1 MNAQDIPVTTPAP
14 SCPVGQVPERVLCT
28 AMRPTR
34 AEAVA
39 GLDRLSLPRR
49 LWLGTVLTGLM
60 LASYAATVCALAI
73 FFSGVFLA
81 TENVATGAA
90 FADVSTRPQSYRE
103 MPSQLDLERDR
114 AAFATRVAAGQ
125 RW

>member
-1 MNAQDIPVTTPAP
+1 MNAEETTATTTIPAD
-14 SCPVGQVPERVLCT
+14 PVGSAPERVLCT

-90 FADVSTRPQSYRE
+90 FANVPTQPKSFRE
-103 MPSQLDLERDR
+103 IPSQLDLERDR
-114 AAFATRVAAGQ
+114 AAFATRVAAG
-125 RW
+125 RGW

>member
-1 MNAQDIPVTTPAP
+1 MNAEETTVTTTIPA
-14 SCPVGQVPERVLCT
+14 CPVGSAPERGLCT
-28 AMRPTR
+28 AMRPPR
-34 AEAVA
+34 VEAVA

-90 FADVSTRPQSYRE
+90 FADVTTRPQSYRE

-125 RW
+125 GW

>member
-1 MNAQDIPVTTPAP
+1 MDILENPVTTTARPGANG
-14 SCPVGQVPERVLCT
+14 SAPERVLCT

-34 AEAVA
+34 VEPVA

-49 LWLGTVLTGLM
+49 LWLGTVLTVLM

-90 FADVSTRPQSYRE
+90 FAEVAPRPQTYRE
-103 MPSQLDLERDR
+103 APSQLDLERDR
-114 AAFATRVAAGQ
+114 AAFATRVSAGQ
-125 RW
+125 GW